1 MSEIV
6 IEKGAAP
13 TNLDDTT
20 IRGTLARMDV
30 GDSFLIDQAK
40 ANSVRNSIAINFHRH
55 TNKYF
60 RSTVK
65 GQPKGKVR
73 IWREK

>member
-13 TNLDDTT
+13 KKL
-20 IRGTLARMDV
+20 IGYRLILSEMEV
-30 GDSFLIDQAK
+30 GDSFLIDREK
-40 ANSVRNSIAINFHRH
+40 ANSVRNSIALNFHRH
-55 TNKYF
+55 TNKFF

-65 GQPKGKVR
+65 GQPVGKVR